1 MHQVNLRYWL
11 NVNTGEVIDSYYDSL
26 TNFRRR
32 TPNWRDLLVAIS
44 FEVYSKLAEK
54 ELIRLPALS
63 AGLKHRAVMSRGMRR
78 PGPPVE
84 QAIGE

>member
-32 TPNWRDLLVAIS
+32 TQNWCDVLVAIS
-44 FEVYSKLAEK
+44 FEVYSKLTEK
-54 ELIRLPALS
+54 EVIRLPALS
-63 AGLKHRAVMSRGMRR
+63 AGLKHRAVTSRETRR

-84 QAIGE
+84 QAVGD